1 MYKAVDFYLERRKT
15 RQYVGRLSKE
25 KGKFVFEYNMAYLR
39 SNNPISL
46 GPDLPVSK
54 TTHKALKLFPSIV
67 DRLPSKQNP
76 AYKEYCHSVGI
87 SPFETNLFVLLAKLG
102 KKGPSSFVCEPVEE
116 EQTFSNKSLKQFRKN
131 LQLSIREFANLF
143 DVSPSTIYRIENNK
157 TTGKDTLKKIAMY
170 CNSPKTALD
179 KIKQTGN
186 KLHEN
191 KKHLVKNFFES
202 QAVTELYSIL
212 NEFTE
217 PDFLIEDKIGWKIN
231 SFIKEKVGRGH
242 LPPNSPLLYEQT
254 AFSLIETWQP
264 DKSTPGWEGLHYE
277 PILSYVNSK
286 TGKLISD
293 PDIKDITP
301 KMINYWEKRSDEVK
315 NPILQYRYAGLVWDF
330 SPKIKHKKPNITL
343 AQRFIDSA
351 IQQAKQDKK
360 SSHIQQKLERA
371 LRLAVY
377 LKQTDRI
384 LYLRDT
390 LIKYEKTHSEDEKLG
405 TWGYS
410 FDLLIGDKKLSQKI
424 PLEKEQEQH
433 IIKELERR
441 LKVFFKNLKTFNPN
455 HVECIFHIEHII
467 TKLAPYYKS
476 KNDTKNMH
484 RVLITYRDAFL
495 FGPLPVIGGDSL
507 LRKVEQI
514 LRQYGLAEETK
525 NLEHRIRDLQKES
538 VKELKPMSVTV
549 PRPRT
554 QIQKEYISKLD
565 KRNLPE
571 ALMIISTNSIPD
583 KTQAKETVLEVSKK
597 HPLSFLFSQNIV
609 DHTGRKVTEVG
620 SLKDDLE
627 GHIVQQISNAI
638 SDNQIFIE
646 MGLSH
651 LQKNKALNADTLSEH
666 LFKSPVFLAEH
677 HKIIKNGLTAFFDEN
692 YIVSCSLLI
701 PQIESAIRCLISA
714 YGGQIYQ
721 PAGSNKEKGFELRPL
736 GALIRDKIFT
746 KVFSS
751 HNKNVPYYF
760 QVLLTD
766 NRGWNLRNMIC
777 HGHFPSTNFNR
788 NVAGCIIHAL
798 LILSLI
804 KNKQRV

>member
-1 MYKAVDFYLERRKT
+1 MYKAVDFYLEKRKT

-25 KGKFVFEYNMAYLR
+25 KANFVFEYNMAYLR
-39 SNNPISL
+39 SNNPIAL

-54 TTHKALKLFPSIV
+54 TKHKALKLFPSFV
-67 DRLPSKQNP
+67 DRLPSKKNP
-76 AYKEYCHSVGI
+76 AYKEYCHSVGV
-87 SPFETNLFVLLAKLG
+87 SPLETNPFVLLAKLG

-116 EQTFSNKSLKQFRKN
+116 EKTLSSESLKQFRKN
-131 LQLSIREFANLF
+131 LQLSIREFADLF

-157 TTGKDTLKKIAMY
+157 TTGKDTLKKINIY
-170 CNSPKTALD
+170 LKSPKTVLD
-179 KIKQTGN
+179 KIKQTGGG

-191 KKHLVKNFFES
+191 KQHLVKKFFES
-202 QAVTELYSIL
+202 QAVTELYAIL

-217 PDFLIEDKIGWKIN
+217 PDFSIENKIGWKIN
-231 SFIKEKVGRGH
+231 SFIKEKVGDVH
-242 LPPNSPLLYEQT
+242 LPKNSPLLYEQT

-264 DKSTPGWEGLHYE
+264 DKSTPGWEGLHYG
-277 PILSYVNSK
+277 PILSVVDSK

-301 KMINYWEKRSDEVK
+301 QMINYWEKRSNEVK

-330 SPKIKHKKPNITL
+330 SQKIRNKKPNIAL

-351 IQQAKQDKK
+351 IWQAKQDKK
-360 SSHIQQKLERA
+360 GSHIQKKLERA
-371 LRLAVY
+371 LRLAVSI
-377 LKQTDRI
+377 KEIDRI

-390 LIKYEKTHSEDEKLG
+390 LIKYEKTHSEDEKPS
-405 TWGYS
+405 TWGYL

-424 PLEKEQEQH
+424 PLKKEQEQH

-441 LKVFFKNLKTFNPN
+441 LKAFFNKKLKKSKPHN
-455 HVECIFHIEHII
+455 VEYII

-484 RVLITYRDAFL
+484 RVLLTYRDAFL

-525 NLEHRIRDLQKES
+525 NLERIIRDLQKAS

-549 PRPRT
+549 PLPR
-554 QIQKEYISKLD
+554 KEIESYISTLD
-565 KRNLPE
+565 KSDLPT
-571 ALMIISTNSIPD
+571 ALSIISTNFIPD
-583 KTQAKETVLEVSKK
+583 KIQAKETALEVSKK
-597 HPLSFLFSQNIV
+597 HPLSFLVSQQIM

-627 GHIVQQISNAI
+627 GHIVRQMSNAI
-638 SDNQIFIE
+638 SFNQIFIE

-666 LFKSPVFLAEH
+666 LFKSPVFSAEH
-677 HKIIKNGLTAFFDEN
+677 HKIIKEGLTAFFDEH
-692 YIVSCSLLI
+692 YIVSCSSLML
-701 PQIESAIRCLISA
+701 QIESAIRCLISA
-714 YGGQIYQ
+714 NGGQIYQ
-721 PAGSNKEKGFELRPL
+721 PAGSNKEKGFELKPL

-746 KVFSS
+746 RVFSS

-766 NRGWNLRNMIC
+766 KRGWNLRNMIC

-788 NVAGCIIHAL
+788 NVTVCIIHAL

-804 KNKQRV
+804 KKK